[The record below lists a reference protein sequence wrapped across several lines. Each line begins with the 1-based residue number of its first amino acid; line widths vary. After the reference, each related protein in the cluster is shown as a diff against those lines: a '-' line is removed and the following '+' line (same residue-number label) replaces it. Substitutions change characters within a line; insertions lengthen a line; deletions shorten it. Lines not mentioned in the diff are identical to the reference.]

1 MGAREDS
8 GEPMKRI
15 ITWIKWRLWWR
26 ELKNLAD
33 NQGCPVNK
41 DDPESY
47 RDMFDDGYDTWDTL
61 VESMR
66 E

>member
-1 MGAREDS
+1 
-8 GEPMKRI
+8 MKRI